1 MNYKSVGKRRSS
13 ALIDLCFSPKRMR
26 IFSINQSFPPRFRLA
41 TLDFIPL
48 CLQLQ
53 CVPYTLHLE
62 CSAPYIPDN
71 NMESYLN
78 KACEEYYLPYHL
90 DSFVYKNIYCAICTQ
105 KFKELNIQFN
115 SKLSRGTNLLPTFS
129 ARPDGFS
136 ADSTRTNQKG
146 LEMWE
151 KKSHI

>member
-1 MNYKSVGKRRSS
+1 MLFSKEDADILYQSV
-13 ALIDLCFSPKRMR
+13 FSPT
-26 IFSINQSFPPRFRLA
+26 FSSCNIGFYSPMSTTTMCTVHASPW
-41 TLDFIPL
+41 
-48 CLQLQ
+48 
-53 CVPYTLHLE
+53 

-129 ARPDGFS
+129 ALMDFQQIPQEPTKR
-136 ADSTRTNQKG
+136 G
-146 LEMWE
+146 LKCGE
-151 KKSHI
+151 KITYLTINW